1 MTGLPN
7 KPISV
12 FTKVKRLK
20 DPPNKEFT
28 RNILQN
34 LTFTLAQNRNIT
46 VDMFKNRKKDLKPV
60 LSFQVNS
67 VPAFDIPN
75 PVKVRKDV
83 MEENPEDK
91 IKNIPCPFDDCEEL
105 VSRLQFRNHCRQHR
119 EEKIVQKEPDK
130 EKNLVETEGEKTG
143 SENIHTNDESSSEEA
158 FHGFP
163 DILNDKAN
171 LSSRNGN
178 CSVKEIEGPK
188 TKKARLSGSITLTA
202 SSKPKAQS
210 SILSFFRKF
219 VPKDETSAPVAPVEL
234 TPVEQT
240 VADFKKGRT
249 VEEIAAGRGLPE
261 ETIYTNLG
269 RAIEAGED
277 ISLDRLGITRHST

>member
-1 MTGLPN
+1 MSGLPN

-20 DPPNKEFT
+20 DPPNKEFS

-34 LTFTLAQNRNIT
+34 LTFTVAQNRNIT

-91 IKNIPCPFDDCEEL
+91 IKNIPCPYDDCEEL
-105 VSRLQFRNHCRQHR
+105 VSRLQFRNHCKQHR
-119 EEKIVQKEPDK
+119 EGKIVQKNTDK
-130 EKNLVETEGEKTG
+130 EEDLVEGVETCTKKK
-143 SENIHTNDESSSEEA
+143 HTDDESSPEEA
-158 FHGFP
+158 FHGFSE
-163 DILNDKAN
+163 ILTDKVN
-171 LSSRNGN
+171 STSRNGN
-178 CSVKEIEGPK
+178 CSVDEIEEPK
-188 TKKARLSGSITLTA
+188 TKKARLSGSTTLTA

-210 SILSFFRKF
+210 SILSFFSKF
-219 VPKDETSAPVAPVEL
+219 VPKDETAVAAPPANL
-234 TPVEQT
+234 TPVQQT
-240 VADFKKGRT
+240 VADFKTGRT
-249 VEEIAAGRGLPE
+249 VAEIAAGRGLPE

-277 ISLDRLGITRHST
+277 ISLDRLGITRLST